1 MAAGC
6 GWEHTCVGVTV
17 STIATVLLHHAHVSP
32 VVNTGWVMEKD
43 PLDHVNRVKDR
54 LSHGRE
60 ILEGLKEIHAYPVP
74 GVVANAEQLS
84 LDPPRVGDKFYV
96 ATDERDPEALK
107 IIADNGAIFLDD
119 ILTMADRR
127 TFGWPLMITDIRAV
141 LEQSLLAHSNYFYAH
156 AMSSVAGGIV
166 NMRAALGA
174 DPRTVL
180 ID

>member
-1 MAAGC
+1 
-6 GWEHTCVGVTV
+6 
-17 STIATVLLHHAHVSP
+17 
-32 VVNTGWVMEKD
+32 MEKD

-60 ILEGLKEIHAYPVP
+60 ILESLGEIHSYPVP

-84 LDPPRVGDKFYV
+84 LDPPKVGDKFYV
-96 ATDERDPEALK
+96 ATDERDPDALK

-119 ILTMADRR
+119 LLTMADRR
-127 TFGWPLMITDIRAV
+127 VFGWPLMITDIRAV

-166 NMRAALGA
+166 NMRAAFGA

>member
-1 MAAGC
+1 M
-6 GWEHTCVGVTV
+6 
-17 STIATVLLHHAHVSP
+17 
-32 VVNTGWVMEKD
+32 
-43 PLDHVNRVKDR
+43 DHVNRVKDR

-60 ILEGLKEIHAYPVP
+60 ILEGLKDIQAYPLP
-74 GVVANAEQLS
+74 GVVADAEQLT
-84 LDPPRVGDKFYV
+84 LDPPKRDDKFYV

-107 IIADNGAIFLDD
+107 VIADNGAIFLDD
-119 ILTMADRR
+119 LLTMEDRR
-127 TFGWPLMITDIRAV
+127 KFGWPLMITDIRAV

-166 NMRAALGA
+166 NMRAAHGA